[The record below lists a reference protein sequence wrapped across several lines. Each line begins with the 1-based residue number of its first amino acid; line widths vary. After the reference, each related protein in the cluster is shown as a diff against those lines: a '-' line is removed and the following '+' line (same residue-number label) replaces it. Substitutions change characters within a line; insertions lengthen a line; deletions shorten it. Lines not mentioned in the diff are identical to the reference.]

1 MNTQNLTMTNFITN
15 EQIKYL
21 NDAVFAIA
29 SIESINNGQ
38 IVENRPWV
46 AIKNKFEQLTPNSK
60 LVLLL
65 ENASDFNGI
74 EWAAQ
79 IDNIIITNKTTT
91 IQFSNLIRLDK
102 PFKKGNLIKSN
113 NQEKLAPNYRRSYVP
128 CQLPKSIA
136 QELQSLQS
144 KVLPKYFLMTWNPSK
159 WPYKDLMKFIQEF
172 DKTGISKINWLIA
185 AHTQVKIGDQAIFF
199 KQGKGLRGIFGRGT
213 VVGNP
218 WADPSSLN
226 KNGDPQYRV
235 EVRFDELYDPNP
247 EPIIPFDLLFESTI
261 WNSQSS
267 GISIPEQQA
276 KSIDSLWKEISPS
289 FYSKH
294 HELIKNENQ
303 NQQFSERTTRLAYL
317 LTRTT
322 QTKFRN
328 KLIKKWGKCMVTGFM
343 NPKVLVASHIV
354 PWSLANKFERQDVF
368 NGLLLVAHLDKL
380 FDAYLISF
388 DKTGNILISQK
399 LSIEDQKILGV
410 SNSMRLTNI
419 PFELEKYMVKHRKKF
434 KEEALISN

>member
-1 MNTQNLTMTNFITN
+1 MTNFLTN
-15 EQIKYL
+15 EQINYL

-29 SIESINNGQ
+29 STESINNGQ
-38 IVENRPWV
+38 IVEKRPWV
-46 AIKNKFEQLTPNSK
+46 AIKNKFEQLTPNTK

-65 ENASDFNGI
+65 ENAAEFNGI

-79 IDNIIITNKTTT
+79 IDNVSITNKTTT
-91 IQFSNLIRLDK
+91 VKFSNLIRLDK
-102 PFKKGNLIKSN
+102 PFKKGNLIKSSK
-113 NQEKLAPNYRRSYVP
+113 QEKLAPNYRRSYVP
-128 CQLPKSIA
+128 CQLPKPIA
-136 QELQSLQS
+136 QELKLSQS
-144 KVLPKYFLMTWNPSK
+144 KVLPNYFLMTWNPSK
-159 WPYKDLMKFIQEF
+159 WPYKDLMKFIHEF
-172 DKTGISKINWLIA
+172 DATGISKINWLIT
-185 AHTQVKIGDQAIFF
+185 AHKQVKIGDQAIFF

-218 WADPSSLN
+218 WADSSSLK
-226 KNGDPQYRV
+226 KNGDPKYRV

-247 EPIIPFDLLFESTI
+247 EPIIPFDLLFQSTI
-261 WNSQSS
+261 WNAQSS
-267 GISIPEQQA
+267 GMLIPEQQA
-276 KSIDSLWKEISPS
+276 KSIDLLWKEISPS
-289 FYSKH
+289 FDTKYN
-294 HELIKNENQ
+294 ELFKNENQ
-303 NQQFSERTTRLAYL
+303 NQLFSERTTRLAFQ

-343 NPKVLVASHIV
+343 NPKVLIASHIV
-354 PWSLANKFERQDVF
+354 PWSLANKLERQDVF

-388 DKTGNILISQK
+388 DKTGYIQISQK

-419 PFELEKYMVKHRKKF
+419 PPELEKYMVKHRKKF
-434 KEEALISN
+434 KEVEALISN

>member
-1 MNTQNLTMTNFITN
+1 MTNFLTN
-15 EQIKYL
+15 EQINYL

-29 SIESINNGQ
+29 STESINNGQ
-38 IVENRPWV
+38 IVEKRPWV
-46 AIKNKFEQLTPNSK
+46 AIKSKFEQLTPNTK

-65 ENASDFNGI
+65 ENAGEFNGI

-79 IDNIIITNKTTT
+79 IDNVSITNKTTT
-91 IQFSNLIRLDK
+91 VKFSNLIRLDK
-102 PFKKGNLIKSN
+102 PFKKGNLIKSSK
-113 NQEKLAPNYRRSYVP
+113 QEKLAANYRRSYVP
-128 CQLPKSIA
+128 CQLPKPIA
-136 QELQSLQS
+136 QELKLSQS
-144 KVLPKYFLMTWNPSK
+144 KVLPNHFLMTWNPST
-159 WPYKDLMKFIQEF
+159 WPYKDFMKFIQEF
-172 DKTGISKINWLIA
+172 DATGISKINWLIT
-185 AHTQVKIGDQAIFF
+185 AHKQVKIGDQAIFF

-218 WADPSSLN
+218 WADHSSLK
-226 KNGDPQYRV
+226 KNGDPKYRV

-247 EPIIPFDLLFESTI
+247 EPIIPFDLLFQSTI
-261 WNSQSS
+261 WNAQSS
-267 GISIPEQQA
+267 GMLIPEQQA
-276 KSIDSLWKEISPS
+276 KSIDLLWKEISPS
-289 FYSKH
+289 FDTKYNK
-294 HELIKNENQ
+294 LFKNENQ
-303 NQQFSERTTRLAYL
+303 NQLFSERTTRLAFQ

-343 NPKVLVASHIV
+343 NPKVLIASHIV
-354 PWSLANKFERQDVF
+354 PWSLANKLERQDVF

-388 DKTGNILISQK
+388 DKTGYIQISQK

-419 PFELEKYMVKHRKKF
+419 PPELEKYMVKHRKKF
-434 KEEALISN
+434 KEVEALISN